1 MDINKKQSMIESY
14 PSYQS
19 TYLDHSSYFL
29 NNLNTSLEQ
38 KSESVNYQFNL
49 SCFKIFLHVHTLI
62 VYRSF
67 FSLKNKISQNY
78 LILLLK
84 PAWQFKLEIFI
95 HDLLPSSSLKLN
107 YIEVVLI

>member
-1 MDINKKQSMIESY
+1 MIESY

-49 SCFKIFLHVHTLI
+49 SCFKIFLHVHTL
-62 VYRSF
+62 
-67 FSLKNKISQNY
+67 
-78 LILLLK
+78 LLLK
-84 PAWQFKLEIFI
+84 PASQFKLEIFI
-95 HDLLPSSSLKLN
+95 HDLLSSSSLKLN
-107 YIEVVLI
+107 YLEVVLI